1 MKQVN
6 QFVLGMMLL
15 MPALGFGQGNTYS
28 RVQIN
33 QIFET
38 LNGSKLNKS
47 AYDNNRAL
55 DLKDMGSRV
64 LNSVY
69 ILDKQAMNQ
78 AIDAKVSLQ
87 TVDTFAIAQT
97 MVQAGLSKAFIIT
110 RDEKYGSSLTIWN
123 GSSYSVLPLI
133 PRPLQ
138 P

>member
-6 QFVLGMMLL
+6 QFVLCMMLL
-15 MPALGFGQGNTYS
+15 MPAFCFGQGNTYS

-38 LNGSKLNKS
+38 LNGSKLDKS

-55 DLKDMGSRV
+55 DLANLNSRV

-69 ILDKQAMNQ
+69 VQDKATTNQ
-78 AIDAKVSLQ
+78 ALNTKASIL

-97 MVQAGLSKAFIIT
+97 MVEAGIAKAFIIT
-110 RDEKYGSSLTIWN
+110 NDEAYGSSLTIWN
-123 GSSYSVLPLI
+123 GSSYSVLPLM
-133 PRPLQ
+133 PRPQ
-138 P
+138 